1 MKRRTFLQ
9 TTAIALG
16 GVVAWRLAVSND
28 EDAVVKVLYKKL
40 AYLHLEEEGVRQFA
54 ADLSRKFIISGFRL
68 HLIDAAGGLYTG
80 SHLSADGKPGR
91 ALRHGEDRVTTQ
103 YLMSSDFFINGAD
116 KARTVKYLGYYDPM
130 VACNNPFAR
139 PIDLGSAA

>member
-9 TTAIALG
+9 TTAVALG
-16 GVVAWRLAVSND
+16 GVVAWRFAVSND

-40 AYLHLEEEGVRQFA
+40 AYLHLEEAGVLQFA
-54 ADLSRKFIISGFRL
+54 ADLSKKFIISGFRL

-80 SHLSADGKPGR
+80 SSLSPDGKPGR

-116 KARTVKYLGYYDPM
+116 KTRTVKYLGYYDPM